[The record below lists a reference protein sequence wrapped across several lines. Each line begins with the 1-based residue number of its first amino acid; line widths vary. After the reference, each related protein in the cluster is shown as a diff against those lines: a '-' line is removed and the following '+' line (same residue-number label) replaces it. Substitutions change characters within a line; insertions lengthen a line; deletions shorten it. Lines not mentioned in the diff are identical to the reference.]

1 MSYSAI
7 QNYPIFVNLVEQ
19 TNYTGWSVD
28 GVIATHSSC
37 QSGNIDVIGYPIVAG
52 HAYTFTYEVITIS
65 GGNVQP
71 YLGGTAGPAVTTTG
85 LKTVT
90 ITAATD
96 DDFYFYSNANCTIQ
110 AFTINDTTPI
120 TTTVPTN
127 TLAFA
132 DKLQKWTSFYTF
144 VPDCG
149 TALFNRTI
157 QFNSGNMYIQ
167 QNGTNN
173 RCNFFGTQYASV
185 FKFVENSNPTLLK
198 SFNSIALQSNEL
210 MVTTN
215 DGITTSLGQ
224 VSELAA
230 QDFIKG
236 AMSDSNSQVNI
247 YAAEGIYSASF
258 LRDSRF
264 DLINGDP
271 LQGNYIVIELISE
284 NNSAVLQ
291 LFTVAVNSSRS
302 SIGVR

>member
-1 MSYSAI
+1 MAFEAL
-7 QNYPIFVNLVEQ
+7 QNIPIEVSLVELAKS
-19 TNYTGWSVD
+19 TGWEVN
-28 GVIATHSSC
+28 GAIAQHSSC
-37 QSGNIDVIGYPIVAG
+37 NSGNVSVIGYPITAG
-52 HAYTFTYEVITIS
+52 KTYTFTYEVLTIS
-65 GGNVQP
+65 GGNVRP
-71 YLGGTAGPAVTTTG
+71 TLGGVNGTAVTTTG
-85 LKTVT
+85 LKTDT
-90 ITAATD
+90 ITAVNSNT
-96 DDFYFYSNANCTIQ
+96 FYFYSNANCTIQ
-110 AFTINDTTPI
+110 AFTITDSTPSSDAL
-120 TTTVPTN
+120 PMN
-127 TLAFA
+127 TIAFA

-149 TALFNRTI
+149 TALFNQTI
-157 QFNSGNMYIQ
+157 MFNDGDMYVQ

-173 RCNFFGTQYASV
+173 RCNFFGTQFPSV

-302 SIGVR
+302 FIGVR